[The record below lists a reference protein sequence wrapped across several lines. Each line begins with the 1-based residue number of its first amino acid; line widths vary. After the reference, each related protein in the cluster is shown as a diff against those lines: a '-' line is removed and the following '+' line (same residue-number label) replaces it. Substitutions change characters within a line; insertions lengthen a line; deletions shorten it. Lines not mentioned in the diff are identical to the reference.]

1 MVCSLLRAREMQSKK
16 ILVVDDDP
24 SQCRCMAIGLRVEG
38 FDVVEALSGVQ
49 ALANLEAD
57 EVDAAVIDL
66 MMPGMNGL
74 ETCRVLMQKF
84 PRVRVVLTS
93 AYHLSQRQLDLA
105 GIGDA
110 VFLGK
115 PFTVE
120 RLASAVRE
128 RLDHA
133 AA

>member
-1 MVCSLLRAREMQSKK
+1 MSKK
-16 ILVVDDDP
+16 VLVVDDDP

-38 FDVVEALSGVQ
+38 FDVVEALSGPQ
-49 ALANLEAD
+49 ALAGLESSA
-57 EVDAAVIDL
+57 VDAAVVDL

-74 ETCRVLMQKF
+74 ETCRVLRQRY
-84 PRVRVVLTS
+84 PDVRVVLTS

-128 RLDHA
+128 RLAVVA
-133 AA
+133 A